1 MSLHVGLDL
10 GGTNVKCAVVERD
23 GEALRV
29 LATDDVPERRRRRAG
44 RGARAGR
51 ARSGARPSQPFGE
64 PATAGLA
71 LPGHFDAE
79 RGTGVLLPNLRGDW
93 VGPRDRRAGRRAARR
108 CR

>member
-10 GGTNVKCAVVERD
+10 GGTNVKCAVVDDALARARD
-23 GEALRV
+23 RSCPNGAVDGR
-29 LATDDVPERRRRRAG
+29 G

-51 ARSGARPSQPFGE
+51 ARSAAPTVAPFGA

-71 LPGHFDAE
+71 LPGHFDAA
-79 RGTGVLLPNLRGDW
+79 RGRGVLLPNLRGDW
-93 VGPRDRRAGRRAARR
+93 VGPRDRRRRSATGSA